1 MSVLKSLMEK
11 NFIEYASYV
20 IIDRAIPDIRDGCKP
35 VQRRILNTLF
45 EIHDGKFHKVANVI
59 GETMKLHPHGD
70 ASIRDALVVLA
81 NKEYFIEKQG
91 NFGNIITG
99 HEAAAARYIE
109 CRLTPLARENLFN
122 KALTDYIPSYDGRK
136 KEPLYLRSKLPVL
149 LMLGTEGIAVGMSTK
164 ILPHN
169 FIELLAAQIKILQKQ
184 KVEVY
189 PDFIQGGFIDVSGY
203 EDGLGKVRVR
213 ARIETRG
220 DKNLVI
226 TEIPYGTTTMSLISS
241 IESAV
246 QKGKVSVSTIS
257 DYTTDKV
264 EIELH
269 CSRGSTVDDVL
280 PQLYAYTNCEML
292 VSSNILVIRE
302 NHPVE
307 ITVTEYLKEFTK
319 QLKKQIKEEL
329 EYELQQLEDK
339 QHWLTLEHIF
349 IIHKVYKRL
358 EKAKS
363 EEGLR
368 KTVYVGMMPFTN
380 LFIRNMTDDDVK
392 RLLELKIR
400 RISAYDIKK
409 HEKEI
414 DDIVV
419 KIEECR
425 GKLRNLTKT
434 TITYVQG
441 LVEKYAEAYPRKTE
455 ITTFDVIDKKEV
467 ARADIKLSYD
477 PETGF
482 FGQSVRNQEKSI
494 TVSEYDRILVITSD
508 GTYRIMAPPDKVLL
522 TGKLLYCRVFDQDKG
537 ATFTIVYRD
546 NNKIAWGKQIHID
559 KFITD
564 KVYSMFPASK
574 YGMIYFKEKKSK
586 DTIVLHFEKTPRAK
600 VLEAPY
606 DLSDLKVCSNTSRGS
621 RLHAK
626 PVTKITFGPGK
637 KSGTKKSTKAKA
649 VSGAATKKKKAGTK
663 TSAKK
668 GTAAGTGTK
677 KKTGTKKTAKKKS
690 GKTTGQK
697 KSGGK
702 SSSKTKSRK
711 KKK

>member
-1 MSVLKSLMEK
+1 MSVLKTLMEK
-11 NFIEYASYV
+11 NFVEYASYV

-91 NFGNIITG
+91 NFGNIVTG

-122 KALTDYIPSYDGRK
+122 KALTEYIPSYDGRK
-136 KEPLYLRSKLPVL
+136 KEPLFLCSKLPVL

-169 FIELLAAQIKILQKQ
+169 FIELLKAQIKVLKKQ
-184 KVEVY
+184 KVEIY
-189 PDFIQGGFIDVSGY
+189 PDFMQGGLIDVTDY
-203 EDGLGKVRVR
+203 EDGQGKVRVR
-213 ARIETRG
+213 ARIMTKG
-220 DKNLVI
+220 DKKLI
-226 TEIPYGTTTMSLISS
+226 IKEIPYSTTTMSLISS

-246 QKGKVSVSTIS
+246 QKGKVGISTIS
-257 DYTTDKV
+257 DYTTDTV

-269 CSRGSTVDDVL
+269 CSRGATVDDVL
-280 PQLYAYTNCEML
+280 PQLYAYTSCEVP
-292 VSSNILVIRE
+292 VSSNIIVIKD

-307 ITVTEYLKEFTK
+307 ITVTEYITEFTK
-319 QLKKQIKEEL
+319 QLKKQIKAEI
-329 EYELQQLEDK
+329 EYELKQLEDK

-349 IIHKVYKRL
+349 IVNKVYKRL
-358 EKAKS
+358 EKAKT
-363 EEGLR
+363 EEQLS
-368 KTVYVGMMPFTN
+368 KTVYVGMMPFAN
-380 LFIRNMTDDDVK
+380 LFIRNMNDDDVK

-409 HEKEI
+409 HKNEI
-414 DDIVV
+414 DDIVA

-425 GKLRNLTKT
+425 LKLKNLTRT
-434 TITYVQG
+434 TIQYIQG
-441 LVEKYAEAYPRKTE
+441 LIEKYGDMYPRRTE

-467 ARADIKLSYD
+467 ARADIKISYD

-482 FGQSVRNQEKSI
+482 FGQGVKNQEKSI
-494 TVSEYDRILVITSD
+494 TVSEYDRILVITAD

-522 TGKLLYCRVFDQDKG
+522 PAKLLYCKVFDQKKG
-537 ATFTIVYRD
+537 AAFTLIYRD
-546 NNKIAWGKQIHID
+546 NNRIAWGKQLHID

-564 KVYSMFPASK
+564 KVYSMFPVSR
-574 YGMIYFKEKKSK
+574 YGMLYFKEKKSR
-586 DTIVLHFEKTPRAK
+586 DTVVLHFVKTPRAK
-600 VLEAPY
+600 VFKAEY
-606 DLSDLKVCSNTSRGS
+606 DLSELRLCSNTSRGN

-626 PVTKITFGPGK
+626 PVHKITIGPLKTAPAEPEKKATEKK
-637 KSGTKKSTKAKA
+637 KS
-649 VSGAATKKKKAGTK
+649 ATRSK
-663 TSAKK
+663 T
-668 GTAAGTGTK
+668 GK
-677 KKTGTKKTAKKKS
+677 KKTGMKKS
-690 GKTTGQK
+690 GKTKTGKTSLK
-697 KSGGK
+697 KKTKGK
-702 SSSKTKSRK
+702 SSAKTKTRSRK
-711 KKK
+711 KK

>member
-1 MSVLKSLMEK
+1 MSVLKTLMEK

-91 NFGNIITG
+91 NFGNVITG

-122 KALTDYIPSYDGRK
+122 KALTEYVPSYDGRK
-136 KEPLYLRSKLPVL
+136 KEPLFLCAKLPVL

-169 FIELLAAQIKILQKQ
+169 FIELLKAQIKVLKKQ
-184 KVEVY
+184 KIEIY
-189 PDFIQGGFIDVSGY
+189 PDFMQGGFIDVTDY
-203 EDGLGKVRVR
+203 EDGRGRIRVR
-213 ARIETRG
+213 ARIETKG
-220 DKNLVI
+220 DKKLI
-226 TEIPYGTTTMSLISS
+226 IREIPYSTTTMNLISS
-241 IESAV
+241 IEAAV

-264 EIELH
+264 EIELY
-269 CSRGSTVDDVL
+269 CSRGATVDDVL
-280 PQLYAYTNCEML
+280 PQLYAYTSCEVP
-292 VSSNILVIRE
+292 VSSNIIVIKD
-302 NHPVE
+302 NHPIE
-307 ITVTEYLKEFTK
+307 ITVTEYITEFTK
-319 QLKKQIKEEL
+319 QLKKQISAEL
-329 EYELQQLEDK
+329 EYELKQLEDR

-349 IIHKVYKRL
+349 IVNKVYKRL

-363 EEGLR
+363 EEQLT

-380 LFIRNMTDDDVK
+380 LFIRNMNDDDVK

-409 HEKEI
+409 HQNEI
-414 DDIVV
+414 DDIVA
-419 KIEECR
+419 KIKECR
-425 GKLRNLTKT
+425 EKLKNLTGT
-434 TITYVQG
+434 TIQFLQG
-441 LVEKYAEAYPRKTE
+441 LIDKYKDQYPRRTE
-455 ITTFDVIDKKEV
+455 ITTFSVIDKKDV
-467 ARADIKLSYD
+467 ARADIKISYD

-494 TVSEYDRILVITSD
+494 TVSEYDRILVITAD
-508 GTYRIMAPPDKVLL
+508 GTYRIMAPPDKILL
-522 TGKLLYCRVFDQDKG
+522 PARLLYCRVFDQKKG
-537 ATFTIVYRD
+537 VTFTLIYRD

-564 KVYSMFPASK
+564 KVYSMFPISSH
-574 YGMIYFKEKKSK
+574 GMMYFREKKSVDK
-586 DTIVLHFEKTPRAK
+586 VVLHFVKTSRTK
-600 VLEAPY
+600 IFEAEY
-606 DLSDLKVCSNTSRGS
+606 DLSELRLCSNASRGI

-626 PVTKITFGPGK
+626 PVNKITVGPLKTSPDKQEK
-637 KSGTKKSTKAKA
+637 KPQKGLATTPDVKKKQTGAKA
-649 VSGAATKKKKAGTK
+649 
-663 TSAKK
+663 TSVK
-668 GTAAGTGTK
+668 K
-677 KKTGTKKTAKKKS
+677 KKTGTKKTGKMKS
-690 GKTTGQK
+690 GKPVLK
-697 KSGGK
+697 K
-702 SSSKTKSRK
+702 KTKSESSAKTKSK
-711 KKK
+711 KKI